1 MEIPQE
7 VIDSR
12 VLTVYTDTDP
22 ELVFLVESYNK
33 RMLDNQKQKRKLKLL
48 ESVFLMLNIAMP
60 IIVGMIGLKAGG
72 MFIIKPRIEWL
83 EVAVL
88 ILFAAGYVF
97 FGMIKRNLVAV
108 TCFSVPL
115 IIMDFRCILM
125 VGVNV
130 VLTAFDV
137 KYGKILTTLEG
148 YPRFSRIHIEKKNKK
163 APAENKKQAD
173 DPTE

>member
-12 VLTVYTDTDP
+12 VLTVDTDTDP
-22 ELVFLVESYNK
+22 ELVFSVEGYNK
-33 RMLDNQKQKRKLKLL
+33 RMFDNQKQKRKLKLL

-60 IIVGMIGLKAGG
+60 IIVGIIGLKDGG

-83 EVAVL
+83 EAAVL
-88 ILFAAGYVF
+88 ILFLAGYIF
-97 FGMIKRNLVAV
+97 FGMIKRNLIAV
-108 TCFSVPL
+108 TAFSVPL
-115 IIMDFRCILM
+115 IIMDLRCVLM

-137 KYGKILTTLEG
+137 KYGRILKSLQG
-148 YPRFSRIHIEKKNKK
+148 YPNFARIRVEKKSGKEPETAHK
-163 APAENKKQAD
+163 DKDGSE
-173 DPTE
+173 

>member
-7 VIDSR
+7 VLDSR

-33 RMLDNQKQKRKLKLL
+33 RMVDNQKQKRKLKML
-48 ESVFLMLNIAMP
+48 ESIFLMLNIAMP
-60 IIVGMIGLKAGG
+60 IIVGIIGLKAGG

-88 ILFAAGYVF
+88 ILFLAAYIF
-97 FGMIKRNLVAV
+97 FGMIKRNLIAV
-108 TCFSVPL
+108 TAFSVPL

-137 KYGKILTTLEG
+137 KYGRILTTLQG
-148 YPRFSRIHIEKKNKK
+148 YPNFARIHIEKKNCKEPKK
-163 APAENKKQAD
+163 AHKDKDGPE
-173 DPTE
+173 